1 MDHKVG
7 DLIYDDI
14 SKAVGVIKR
23 IREDEENG
31 MLYDVEWSSGE
42 SSTGIHGLASE
53 SIDYLKDLLNAQ
65 LKRMQS
71 R

>member
-14 SKAVGVIKR
+14 SEAIGVIKR

-31 MLYDVEWSSGE
+31 ILYDVEWSSGE
-42 SSTGIHGLASE
+42 ASTGIHGLTSE
-53 SIDYLKDLLNAQ
+53 SIDYLKDLLNAE
-65 LKRMQS
+65 LKRNQ
-71 R
+71 RR

>member
-1 MDHKVG
+1 VNHKVG

-14 SKAVGVIKR
+14 SEAVGVIKR

-31 MLYDVEWSSGE
+31 ILYDIEWSSGE
-42 SSTGIHGLASE
+42 ASAGIHGLTSE
-53 SIDYLKDLLNAQ
+53 SIDYLKDLLNAE
-65 LKRMQS
+65 LKRTQS

>member
-1 MDHKVG
+1 MNHKIG

-14 SKAVGVIKR
+14 SESIGMIKR
-23 IREDEENG
+23 IREDENTET
-31 MLYDVEWSSGE
+31 LYEVEWSNGE
-42 SSTGIHGLASE
+42 SSVGIHGLASE
-53 SIDYLKDLLNAQ
+53 SIDYLKDLLNAE

>member
-1 MDHKVG
+1 MEHKVG

-14 SKAVGVIKR
+14 SEAVGVIKR

-31 MLYDVEWSSGE
+31 ILYDIEWSGGE
-42 SSTGIHGLASE
+42 ASTGIHGLTSE
-53 SIDYLKDLLNAQ
+53 SIDYLKDLLNAE
-65 LKRMQS
+65 LKRAQH